1 MKVTIAIVPS
11 EEEQSVQLSVHNID
25 DNIKR
30 IISQLQSIDSKNAE
44 VSNVENNTANAEIDE
59 NNTINA
65 ANSNNNSFIYGYIND
80 SIIVMH
86 EPDVIMICV
95 ENSRVI
101 IHSDKGECV
110 SYKRLMDFDNPQFAS
125 FVRISKSAIVNLNR
139 IVRVDPGFG
148 GSMSVKMDDG
158 SVEWISRRCL
168 AGFKK
173 RLGM

>member
-1 MKVTIAIVPS
+1 MKVTIAIVPP
-11 EEEQSVQLSVHNID
+11 EEDQSAQLSVHNID
-25 DNIKR
+25 DNLKR
-30 IISQLQSIDSKNAE
+30 IIANLQSVDSKNAE
-44 VSNVENNTANAEIDE
+44 ANNAENNTDNAE
-59 NNTINA
+59 NNTENA

-168 AGFKK
+168 SAFKK

>member
-1 MKVTIAIVPS
+1 MKVTIAIVPP
-11 EEEQSVQLSVHNID
+11 EEEQHAQLSVHNID
-25 DNIKR
+25 GNLKR
-30 IISQLQSIDSKNAE
+30 IISSLQSIDSKDAKSNNAE
-44 VSNVENNTANAEIDE
+44 NNTEIAENNTANA
-59 NNTINA
+59 T
-65 ANSNNNSFIYGYIND
+65 NSNNNSFIYGYIND

-168 AGFKK
+168 SAFKK

>member
-1 MKVTIAIVPS
+1 MKVTIAIVPP
-11 EEEQSVQLSVHNID
+11 EEEQHAQLSVHNID
-25 DNIKR
+25 DNLKR
-30 IISQLQSIDSKNAE
+30 IIASLQSIDSKDAKSSNAE
-44 VSNVENNTANAEIDE
+44 NNTEIAENNTA
-59 NNTINA
+59 NA

-110 SYKRLMDFDNPQFAS
+110 SYKRLMDFDNSQFAS

-168 AGFKK
+168 SSFKK

>member
-1 MKVTIAIVPS
+1 MKVTIAIVPP
-11 EEEQSVQLSVHNID
+11 EEEQHAQLSVHNID
-25 DNIKR
+25 DNLKR
-30 IISQLQSIDSKNAE
+30 IIANLQSVDSKSAKAGNA
-44 VSNVENNTANAEIDE
+44 ENNTEIVE
-59 NNTINA
+59 NTTANA

-168 AGFKK
+168 SGFKK

>member
-30 IISQLQSIDSKNAE
+30 IISQLQSVDSKNAE
-44 VSNVENNTANAEIDE
+44 VSNVENNTVNTEIAE

>member
-1 MKVTIAIVPS
+1 MKVTIAIVPP
-11 EEEQSVQLSVHNID
+11 EEEQHAQLSVHNID
-25 DNIKR
+25 DNLKR
-30 IISQLQSIDSKNAE
+30 IIAQLQSVDSKNAK
-44 VSNVENNTANAEIDE
+44 VSSADNSTVNTENNTANA
-59 NNTINA
+59 
-65 ANSNNNSFIYGYIND
+65 ANSNSNSFIYGYIND

-168 AGFKK
+168 SSFKK

>member
-1 MKVTIAIVPS
+1 MKVTIAIVPP
-11 EEEQSVQLSVHNID
+11 EEEQHAQLSVHNID
-25 DNIKR
+25 DNLKR
-30 IISQLQSIDSKNAE
+30 IIAQLQSVDSKNAKASSADNST
-44 VSNVENNTANAEIDE
+44 VNTENNTANA
-59 NNTINA
+59 
-65 ANSNNNSFIYGYIND
+65 ANSNSNSFIYGYIND

-168 AGFKK
+168 SSFKK

>member
-1 MKVTIAIVPS
+1 MKVTIAIVPP
-11 EEEQSVQLSVHNID
+11 EEEQSAQLSIHNID
-25 DNIKR
+25 DDIKR
-30 IISQLQSIDSKNAE
+30 LIAQLQSVDSNDANVRSAE
-44 VSNVENNTANAEIDE
+44 DNTA
-59 NNTINA
+59 NA

-168 AGFKK
+168 SGFKK

>member
-1 MKVTIAIVPS
+1 MKVTIAIVPP
-11 EEEQSVQLSVHNID
+11 EEEQHAQLSVHNID
-25 DNIKR
+25 DNLKR
-30 IISQLQSIDSKNAE
+30 IIAQLQSVDSKNAKASSTDNST
-44 VSNVENNTANAEIDE
+44 VNTENNTANA
-59 NNTINA
+59 
-65 ANSNNNSFIYGYIND
+65 ANSNSNSFIYGYIND

-139 IVRVDPGFG
+139 IIRVDPGFG

-168 AGFKK
+168 SSFKK

>member
-1 MKVTIAIVPS
+1 MKVTIAIVPP
-11 EEEQSVQLSVHNID
+11 EEEQHAQLSVHNID
-25 DNIKR
+25 DNLKR
-30 IISQLQSIDSKNAE
+30 IIANLQSVDSKNAE
-44 VSNVENNTANAEIDE
+44 SSNAENNTANAA
-59 NNTINA
+59 NNTANA

>member
-1 MKVTIAIVPS
+1 MKVTIAIVPP
-11 EEEQSVQLSVHNID
+11 EEEQHAQLSVHNID
-25 DNIKR
+25 DNLKR
-30 IISQLQSIDSKNAE
+30 IIANLQSIDSKDAKS
-44 VSNVENNTANAEIDE
+44 SNTENNTEIAENNTA
-59 NNTINA
+59 NA

-110 SYKRLMDFDNPQFAS
+110 SYKRLMDFDNQQFAS

>member
-1 MKVTIAIVPS
+1 MKVTIAIVSP
-11 EEEQSVQLSVHNID
+11 EEEQRAQLSVHNID
-25 DNIKR
+25 DNLKR
-30 IISQLQSIDSKNAE
+30 IIANLQSIDSKDAKS
-44 VSNVENNTANAEIDE
+44 SNTENNTEIAENNTA
-59 NNTINA
+59 NA

>member
-1 MKVTIAIVPS
+1 MKVTIAIVPP
-11 EEEQSVQLSVHNID
+11 EEEQHAQLSVHNID
-25 DNIKR
+25 DNLKR
-30 IISQLQSIDSKNAE
+30 IIAQLQSVDSKNAKASSTDNST
-44 VSNVENNTANAEIDE
+44 VNTENNTANA
-59 NNTINA
+59 
-65 ANSNNNSFIYGYIND
+65 ANSNSNSFIYGYIND

-139 IVRVDPGFG
+139 IVRVNPGFG

-168 AGFKK
+168 SSFKK

>member
-1 MKVTIAIVPS
+1 MKVTIAIVPP
-11 EEEQSVQLSVHNID
+11 EEEQHAQLSVHNID
-25 DNIKR
+25 DDIKR
-30 IISQLQSIDSKNAE
+30 LIAQLQSVDSNDANVRSAE
-44 VSNVENNTANAEIDE
+44 DNTA
-59 NNTINA
+59 NA

>member
-1 MKVTIAIVPS
+1 MKVMIAIVPP
-11 EEEQSVQLSVHNID
+11 EEEQSAQLSIHNID
-25 DNIKR
+25 DDIKR
-30 IISQLQSIDSKNAE
+30 LISQLQSVDSKNAE
-44 VSNVENNTANAEIDE
+44 ASNAENDTEIAENNTV
-59 NNTINA
+59 NA

>member
-30 IISQLQSIDSKNAE
+30 IISQLQSVDSKNAE
-44 VSNVENNTANAEIDE
+44 VSNVENNTVNTEIAE

-125 FVRISKSAIVNLNR
+125 FVRISKSAIVNLSR

>member
-1 MKVTIAIVPS
+1 MKVTIAIVPP
-11 EEEQSVQLSVHNID
+11 EEEQSAQLSIHNID
-25 DNIKR
+25 DDIKR
-30 IISQLQSIDSKNAE
+30 LISQLQSVDSKNAE
-44 VSNVENNTANAEIDE
+44 ASNAENNAEIAENNTV
-59 NNTINA
+59 NA
-65 ANSNNNSFIYGYIND
+65 ANSNKNSFIYGYIND

-101 IHSDKGECV
+101 IHSDKGKCV

>member
-1 MKVTIAIVPS
+1 MKVTIAIVPP
-11 EEEQSVQLSVHNID
+11 EEEQHAQLSVHNID
-25 DNIKR
+25 DNLKR
-30 IISQLQSIDSKNAE
+30 IIAQLQSVDSKDAEASNAE
-44 VSNVENNTANAEIDE
+44 NNTVNTENNTANA
-59 NNTINA
+59 
-65 ANSNNNSFIYGYIND
+65 ANSNSNSFIYGYIND

>member
-1 MKVTIAIVPS
+1 MKVTIAIVPP
-11 EEEQSVQLSVHNID
+11 EEEQRAQLSVHNID
-25 DNIKR
+25 DNLKR
-30 IISQLQSIDSKNAE
+30 IIASLQSIDSKDAKS
-44 VSNVENNTANAEIDE
+44 SNTENNTEIAE
-59 NNTINA
+59 NNTVNA

>member
-1 MKVTIAIVPS
+1 MKVTIAIVPP
-11 EEEQSVQLSVHNID
+11 EEEQHAQLSVHNID
-25 DNIKR
+25 DDIKR
-30 IISQLQSIDSKNAE
+30 LIAQLQSVDSKSAKASNA
-44 VSNVENNTANAEIDE
+44 ENNTEIVE
-59 NNTINA
+59 NSTANA

>member
-1 MKVTIAIVPS
+1 MKVTIAIVPP
-11 EEEQSVQLSVHNID
+11 EEEQHAQLSVHNID
-25 DNIKR
+25 DNLKR
-30 IISQLQSIDSKNAE
+30 IIANLQSVDSKNAE
-44 VSNVENNTANAEIDE
+44 ARNAENNTDNAENNTA
-59 NNTINA
+59 NA

>member
-1 MKVTIAIVPS
+1 MKVTIAIVPP
-11 EEEQSVQLSVHNID
+11 EEEQHAQLSVHNID
-25 DNIKR
+25 DNLKR
-30 IISQLQSIDSKNAE
+30 IIASLQSIDSKDAKSSNA
-44 VSNVENNTANAEIDE
+44 ENNTEIVE
-59 NNTINA
+59 NSTASA

>member
-1 MKVTIAIVPS
+1 MKVTIAIVPP

-25 DNIKR
+25 DNLKR
-30 IISQLQSIDSKNAE
+30 IISQLQGIDSKTAE
-44 VSNVENNTANAEIDE
+44 VSSAENNPAN
-59 NNTINA
+59 T

-101 IHSDKGECV
+101 IHGDKGECV

>member
-1 MKVTIAIVPS
+1 MKVTIAIVPP
-11 EEEQSVQLSVHNID
+11 EEEQQAQLSVHNID
-25 DNIKR
+25 DNLKR
-30 IISQLQSIDSKNAE
+30 IIANLQSVDSKNAE
-44 VSNVENNTANAEIDE
+44 ASNAENNTDNAENNTANAE
-59 NNTINA
+59 
-65 ANSNNNSFIYGYIND
+65 NSNNNSFIYGYIND

-168 AGFKK
+168 SSFKK

>member
-44 VSNVENNTANAEIDE
+44 VSNVENNTVNTEIAE

>member
-1 MKVTIAIVPS
+1 MKVTIAIVPP
-11 EEEQSVQLSVHNID
+11 EEEQHAQLSVHNID
-25 DNIKR
+25 DNLKR
-30 IISQLQSIDSKNAE
+30 IISSLQSIDSKDAKSNNAE
-44 VSNVENNTANAEIDE
+44 NNTEIAENNTANA
-59 NNTINA
+59 T
-65 ANSNNNSFIYGYIND
+65 NSNNNSFIYGYIND

-139 IVRVDPGFG
+139 IIRVDPGFG

-168 AGFKK
+168 SAFKK

>member
-1 MKVTIAIVPS
+1 MKVTIAIVPP

-30 IISQLQSIDSKNAE
+30 IIAQLQSVDSKNAE
-44 VSNVENNTANAEIDE
+44 ASNAENNTEIAENNTA
-59 NNTINA
+59 NA

>member
-1 MKVTIAIVPS
+1 MKVTIAIVPP
-11 EEEQSVQLSVHNID
+11 EEEQSAQLSIHNID
-25 DNIKR
+25 DDIKR
-30 IISQLQSIDSKNAE
+30 LISQLQSVDSKNAE
-44 VSNVENNTANAEIDE
+44 ASNAENNAEIAENNTANA
-59 NNTINA
+59 T
-65 ANSNNNSFIYGYIND
+65 NSNNNSFIYGYIND

>member
-44 VSNVENNTANAEIDE
+44 VSNVENNTANAEIAE
-59 NNTINA
+59 NNTMNA

-110 SYKRLMDFDNPQFAS
+110 SYKRLMDFDNSQFAS

>member
-1 MKVTIAIVPS
+1 MKVTIAIVPP
-11 EEEQSVQLSVHNID
+11 EEEQSAQLSVHNID
-25 DNIKR
+25 DNLKR
-30 IISQLQSIDSKNAE
+30 IIANLQSVDSKNAE
-44 VSNVENNTANAEIDE
+44 ANNAENNTDNAENNTA
-59 NNTINA
+59 NA

-168 AGFKK
+168 SGFKK

>member
-1 MKVTIAIVPS
+1 MKVTIAIVPP

-25 DNIKR
+25 DNLKR
-30 IISQLQSIDSKNAE
+30 IISQLQSVDSKNAK
-44 VSNVENNTANAEIDE
+44 VSNAENNTVNTEIAE

>member
-1 MKVTIAIVPS
+1 MKVTIAIVPP

-25 DNIKR
+25 DNLKR
-30 IISQLQSIDSKNAE
+30 IISQLQGIDSKTAE
-44 VSNVENNTANAEIDE
+44 VSSAENNPANAENNTAN
-59 NNTINA
+59 T

-168 AGFKK
+168 SGFKK

>member
-1 MKVTIAIVPS
+1 MKVTIAIVPP
-11 EEEQSVQLSVHNID
+11 EEEQRAQLSVHNID
-25 DNIKR
+25 DNLKR
-30 IISQLQSIDSKNAE
+30 IIASLQSIDSKDAKS
-44 VSNVENNTANAEIDE
+44 SNTENNTEIAENNTA
-59 NNTINA
+59 NA

-168 AGFKK
+168 SSFKK

>member
-1 MKVTIAIVPS
+1 MKVTIAIVPP
-11 EEEQSVQLSVHNID
+11 EEEQHAQLSVHNID
-25 DNIKR
+25 DNLKR
-30 IISQLQSIDSKNAE
+30 IIANLQSVDSKNAE
-44 VSNVENNTANAEIDE
+44 ARNAENNTDNAENNTA
-59 NNTINA
+59 NA

-168 AGFKK
+168 AVFKK

>member
-1 MKVTIAIVPS
+1 MKVTIAIVPP
-11 EEEQSVQLSVHNID
+11 EEEQSAQLSIHNID
-25 DNIKR
+25 DDIKR
-30 IISQLQSIDSKNAE
+30 LISQLQSVDSKNAE
-44 VSNVENNTANAEIDE
+44 ASNAENDTEIAE
-59 NNTINA
+59 NDTVNA

-168 AGFKK
+168 SSFKK

>member
-1 MKVTIAIVPS
+1 MKVTIAIVPP
-11 EEEQSVQLSVHNID
+11 EEEQHAQLSVHNID
-25 DNIKR
+25 DNLKR
-30 IISQLQSIDSKNAE
+30 IIANLQSIDSKNAKA
-44 VSNVENNTANAEIDE
+44 SNAENNTEIVE
-59 NNTINA
+59 NSTANA

>member
-1 MKVTIAIVPS
+1 MKVTIAIVPP

-25 DNIKR
+25 DNLKR
-30 IISQLQSIDSKNAE
+30 IISQLQGIDSKTAE
-44 VSNVENNTANAEIDE
+44 VSSAENNPANAENNTAN
-59 NNTINA
+59 T

-168 AGFKK
+168 SSFKK

>member
-101 IHSDKGECV
+101 IHSNKGECV

-158 SVEWISRRCL
+158 SIEWISRRCL
-168 AGFKK
+168 SSFKK

>member
-1 MKVTIAIVPS
+1 MKVTIAIVSP
-11 EEEQSVQLSVHNID
+11 EEEQSAQLSVRKID
-25 DNIKR
+25 DNLKR
-30 IISQLQSIDSKNAE
+30 IIAQLQSIDSNNAE
-44 VSNVENNTANAEIDE
+44 ANNAENNTDNAENNTA
-59 NNTINA
+59 NA

-168 AGFKK
+168 SSFKK